1 MTDRFSR
8 KEPTLSDPQ
17 DSAGTPV
24 SLYDDPAPESNS
36 AMHPMAKLALL
47 AIMMAC
53 LVFIADRGYQ
63 RYQEYRL
70 MQELQVLAD
79 GFEQSMQ
86 QLSEE
91 QRARQEQ
98 IRRNR
103 EASSDGR
110 WLAKNCADWRRAYQ
124 NNPQPTSRSEM
135 RRHCQIYEGYLST
148 GIAPRRTD

>member
-1 MTDRFSR
+1 MTDHFSR

-17 DSAGTPV
+17 DSGGTPV
-24 SLYDDPAPESNS
+24 SFYDDPEPESNS
-36 AMHPMAKLALL
+36 SMHPMAKLALL
-47 AIMMAC
+47 AVILAC
-53 LVFIADRGYQ
+53 LAFVADRGYQ
-63 RYQEYRL
+63 RYQECRL
-70 MQELQVLAD
+70 MQELQALAD

-86 QLSEE
+86 NLNEE
-91 QRARQEQ
+91 QRARQVQ

-135 RRHCQIYEGYLST
+135 RHHCQIYERYLST
-148 GIAPRRTD
+148 GIAPRRTN